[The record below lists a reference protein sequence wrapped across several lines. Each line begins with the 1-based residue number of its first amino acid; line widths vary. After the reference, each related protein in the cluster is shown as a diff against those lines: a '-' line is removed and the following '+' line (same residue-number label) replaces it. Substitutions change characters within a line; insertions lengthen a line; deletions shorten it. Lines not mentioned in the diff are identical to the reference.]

1 MAIQYLAQAFGAV
14 MTPMNLGILFVSTFA
29 GLIMGM
35 LPGLSATMAVA
46 LLTGLTYSL
55 SSTSAIISLIGVY
68 VGAISGGCQSA
79 VLLNIPGTPASAAT
93 ALDGFP
99 LANRG
104 KGGLAIFLATSASC
118 IGTLISVICVLTLTP
133 LLTKVSLQFGSWE
146 FFLLSLFGVII
157 CGNLTSGGNAV
168 KGWISGIFGLL
179 IAQVGLDQLDSFARF
194 SYGNVNI
201 MAGLALIPIMIGLF
215 GFPEIIKA
223 FRKTEM
229 HVLEFSPF
237 SLKEGFSELKN
248 HIVELIRS
256 SLIGVGVGII
266 PGVGED
272 VGGWLS
278 YWATK
283 SSSKHPETFGDGET
297 AGVVSAEA
305 GNNACIGGAI
315 IPILSLAV
323 PGSAPAAVLLAA
335 FMMHGYRPGPLL
347 MNESPEF
354 LYQVCVDLFLAAVA
368 MWLLAQVVSKFSVKI
383 LGVKKEVLMPVIYV
397 LCVVGSF
404 VINHNMFDVKVMF
417 FFGLIGFLITWGEF
431 PAAPLLLGV
440 ILGNMTDS
448 NLRRAL
454 IISEGSFMP
463 MFQRPISVVF
473 LVVILLL
480 ILSQFH
486 LFDRFKKRKANA

>member
-1 MAIQYLAQAFGAV
+1 MALQYLAQAFGAV
-14 MTPMNLGILFVSTFA
+14 LTPMNMGVLLLSTFA

-68 VGAISGGCQSA
+68 VGAISGGCQAA

-104 KGGLAIFLATSASC
+104 KGGLAIFLATTSSC

-157 CGNLTSGGNAV
+157 CGNLTSNGNAV
-168 KGWISGIFGLL
+168 KGWISGVIGLL
-179 IAQVGLDQLDSFARF
+179 VAQVGLDQLDAYPRF

-223 FRKTEM
+223 FKKTET

-237 SLKEGFSELKN
+237 KLKEGFGVLKN

-256 SLIGVGVGII
+256 SFIGVGVGII

-278 YWATK
+278 YWASK
-283 SSSKHPETFGDGET
+283 STSKHPETFGDGET

-354 LYQVCVDLFLAAVA
+354 LYQICVDLFLAALA
-368 MWLLAQVVSKFSVKI
+368 CGFWRRLFPSFPLRYWALRRKSSCLSFTCCAWL
-383 LGVKKEVLMPVIYV
+383 
-397 LCVVGSF
+397 
-404 VINHNMFDVKVMF
+404 
-417 FFGLIGFLITWGEF
+417 
-431 PAAPLLLGV
+431 APLSS
-440 ILGNMTDS
+440 T
-448 NLRRAL
+448 
-454 IISEGSFMP
+454 ISCST
-463 MFQRPISVVF
+463 
-473 LVVILLL
+473 
-480 ILSQFH
+480 
-486 LFDRFKKRKANA
+486 

>member
-1 MAIQYLAQAFGAV
+1 MALQYLAQAFGAV
-14 MTPMNLGILFVSTFA
+14 LTPMNMGVLLLSTFA

-68 VGAISGGCQSA
+68 VGAISGGCQAA

-104 KGGLAIFLATSASC
+104 KGGLAIFLATTSSC

-157 CGNLTSGGNAV
+157 CGNLTSNGNAV
-168 KGWISGIFGLL
+168 KGWISGVIGLL
-179 IAQVGLDQLDSFARF
+179 VAQVGLDQLDAYPRF

-223 FRKTEM
+223 FKKTET

-237 SLKEGFSELKN
+237 KLKEGFGVLKN

-256 SLIGVGVGII
+256 SFIGVGVGII

-278 YWATK
+278 YWASK
-283 SSSKHPETFGDGET
+283 STSKHPETFGDGET

-335 FMMHGYRPGPLL
+335 FMMHGYRPGCKL
-347 MNESPEF
+347 
-354 LYQVCVDLFLAAVA
+354 
-368 MWLLAQVVSKFSVKI
+368 
-383 LGVKKEVLMPVIYV
+383 
-397 LCVVGSF
+397 
-404 VINHNMFDVKVMF
+404 
-417 FFGLIGFLITWGEF
+417 
-431 PAAPLLLGV
+431 
-440 ILGNMTDS
+440 S
-448 NLRRAL
+448 NNL
-454 IISEGSFMP
+454 
-463 MFQRPISVVF
+463 Q
-473 LVVILLL
+473 
-480 ILSQFH
+480 
-486 LFDRFKKRKANA
+486 